1 MIFTAKSAEFL
12 RWAEEKEKNIPQNSD
27 GILVNIH
34 DINNVKTSEIAKIK
48 ETIYKYN
55 SCIYSSKIALKS
67 NTNLLKFVELVGMRT
82 YDCNNIDSNEISTI
96 TPLQNSKI
104 NYIPYTDKPLNWHTD
119 GYYDKKSIFSWLLHC
134 VNPATQGGENYLLD
148 HELVLREYLL
158 RNDDINNLMAE
169 DALTIPESK
178 YTSRSEISTYIFSF
192 KNKYKRLHMRFSMR
206 KDNIGTSAKA
216 NSAVIKLRE
225 IIEGNCAKYSLTY
238 KLQKNEGIIT
248 NNILHGRK
256 AFKDDKVKRK
266 LLRIR
271 SYERL

>member
-12 RWAEEKEKNIPQNSD
+12 TWAEEKERNIPHNID
-27 GILVNIH
+27 GIIVNIH
-34 DINNVKTSEIAKIK
+34 DINNVKISEIAKIK
-48 ETIYKYN
+48 ETINKCN
-55 SCIYSSKIALKS
+55 SCIYSSKTALKS
-67 NTNLLKFVELVGMRT
+67 NTNLLKFVESVGMRT
-82 YDCNNIDSNEISTI
+82 YDRNNIESNEISTI
-96 TPLQNSKI
+96 TPLENNKI
-104 NYIPYTDKPLNWHTD
+104 NYIPYTDKSLNWHTD

-134 VNPATQGGENYLLD
+134 VHPATHGGENYLLD
-148 HELVLREYLL
+148 HELALREYVL
-158 RNDDINNLMAE
+158 RHDDINNLMSE

-178 YTSRSEISTYIFSF
+178 DTSRSEISTYIFSI
-192 KNKYKRLHMRFSMR
+192 KNQYKKLHMRFSMR
-206 KDNIGTSAKA
+206 KDNISTSPKA
-216 NSAVIKLRE
+216 GDAVTKLKA
-225 IIEGNCAKYSLTY
+225 IIENDCAKYSLTY

>member
-1 MIFTAKSAEFL
+1 MIFTAKSGEFL

-27 GILVNIH
+27 DILVNIH
-34 DINNVKTSEIAKIK
+34 DINNVKASEIAKIK
-48 ETIYKYN
+48 EIIYKYN
-55 SCIYSSKIALKS
+55 SCIYSSKTALKS

-82 YDCNNIDSNEISTI
+82 YDCNNIESNEISTI

-119 GYYDKKSIFSWLLHC
+119 GYYDRKSIFSWLLHC

-169 DALTIPESK
+169 DALTIPASK
-178 YTSRSEISTYIFSF
+178 DTSRPEISTYIFSF
-192 KNKYKRLHMRFSMR
+192 KNKYRRLHMRFSMR

-216 NSAVIKLRE
+216 SPAIIKLKE
-225 IIEGNCAKYSLTY
+225 IIENDCAKYSLTY

>member
-67 NTNLLKFVELVGMRT
+67 NTNLLKFVELVGMKT
-82 YDCNNIDSNEISTI
+82 YDCNNIESNEISTI

-104 NYIPYTDKPLNWHTD
+104 NYIPYTDKLLNWHTD

-134 VNPATQGGENYLLD
+134 VNPATHGGENYLLD

>member
-104 NYIPYTDKPLNWHTD
+104 NYIPYTDKLLNWHTD

-134 VNPATQGGENYLLD
+134 INPATQGGENYLLD

-169 DALTIPESK
+169 DALTIPASK
-178 YTSRSEISTYIFSF
+178 DTSRPEISTYIFSF
-192 KNKYKRLHMRFSMR
+192 KNKYRRLHMRFSMR

-216 NSAVIKLRE
+216 SPAIIKLKE
-225 IIEGNCAKYSLTY
+225 IIENDCAKYSLTY

>member
-12 RWAEEKEKNIPQNSD
+12 RWAEEKERNIPQNID
-27 GILVNIH
+27 GISVNIH

-48 ETIYKYN
+48 ETINRYN
-55 SCIYSSKIALKS
+55 SCIYSSSAPLES
-67 NTNLLKFVELVGMRT
+67 NITLLKFAELVGMRT
-82 YDCNNIDSNEISTI
+82 YDCNNLESNEISTI
-96 TPLQNSKI
+96 TPVENNKI

-119 GYYDKKSIFSWLLHC
+119 GYYDRKPIFSWLLHC

-148 HELVLREYLL
+148 HELALREYVM
-158 RNDDINNLMAE
+158 RHDDINNLLAA

-178 YTSRSEISTYIFSF
+178 DTSRAKISTYIFSF
-192 KNKYKRLHMRFSMR
+192 ENQYKKLHMRFSMR
-206 KDNIGTSAKA
+206 KDNIDTSPKA
-216 NSAVIKLRE
+216 SAAIANLKR
-225 IIEGNCAKYSLTY
+225 IIENDCGKYSLTY

-248 NNILHGRK
+248 NNILHGRN

>member
-12 RWAEEKEKNIPQNSD
+12 RWAEEKERNIPQNID
-27 GILVNIH
+27 GISVNIH

-48 ETIYKYN
+48 ETINRYN
-55 SCIYSSKIALKS
+55 SCIYSSSAPLES
-67 NTNLLKFVELVGMRT
+67 NITLLKFAELVGMRT
-82 YDCNNIDSNEISTI
+82 YDCNNLESNEISTI
-96 TPLQNSKI
+96 TPVENNKI

-119 GYYDKKSIFSWLLHC
+119 GYYDRKPIFSWLLHC

-148 HELVLREYLL
+148 HELALREYVM
-158 RNDDINNLMAE
+158 RHDDINNLLAA

-178 YTSRSEISTYIFSF
+178 DTSRAKISTYIFSF
-192 KNKYKRLHMRFSMR
+192 ENQYKKLHMRFSMR
-206 KDNIGTSAKA
+206 KDNIDTSPKA
-216 NSAVIKLRE
+216 SAAIVNLKK
-225 IIEGNCAKYSLTY
+225 IIENDCVKYSLTY

-248 NNILHGRK
+248 NNILHGRN

>member
-1 MIFTAKSAEFL
+1 
-12 RWAEEKEKNIPQNSD
+12 
-27 GILVNIH
+27 
-34 DINNVKTSEIAKIK
+34 
-48 ETIYKYN
+48 
-55 SCIYSSKIALKS
+55 
-67 NTNLLKFVELVGMRT
+67 
-82 YDCNNIDSNEISTI
+82 
-96 TPLQNSKI
+96 
-104 NYIPYTDKPLNWHTD
+104 
-119 GYYDKKSIFSWLLHC
+119 
-134 VNPATQGGENYLLD
+134 
-148 HELVLREYLL
+148 
-158 RNDDINNLMAE
+158 MAE

-178 YTSRSEISTYIFSF
+178 DTSRSEISTYIFSF

-216 NSAVIKLRE
+216 SPAIIKLKE
-225 IIEGNCAKYSLTY
+225 IIENDCAKYSLTY

>member
-104 NYIPYTDKPLNWHTD
+104 NYIPYTDKLLNWHTD

>member
-169 DALTIPESK
+169 DALTIPASK
-178 YTSRSEISTYIFSF
+178 DTSRSEISTYIFSF

-216 NSAVIKLRE
+216 SPAIIKLRE

>member
-12 RWAEEKEKNIPQNSD
+12 KWAEEKERNIPHNID
-27 GILVNIH
+27 GIIVNIH
-34 DINNVKTSEIAKIK
+34 DINNVKISEIAKIK
-48 ETIYKYN
+48 ETINKCN

-67 NTNLLKFVELVGMRT
+67 NTNLLKFVESIGMRT
-82 YDCNNIDSNEISTI
+82 YDRNNIESNEISTI
-96 TPLQNSKI
+96 TPLENNKI
-104 NYIPYTDKPLNWHTD
+104 NYIPYTDKSLNWHTD

-134 VNPATQGGENYLLD
+134 VHPAMHGGENYLLD
-148 HELVLREYLL
+148 HELALREYVL
-158 RNDDINNLMAE
+158 RYDDINNLMSE

-178 YTSRSEISTYIFSF
+178 DTSRSEISTYIFSI
-192 KNKYKRLHMRFSMR
+192 KNKYKKLHMRFSMR
-206 KDNIGTSAKA
+206 KDNISTSPKA
-216 NSAVIKLRE
+216 GDAVTKLKA
-225 IIEGNCAKYSLTY
+225 IIENDCAKYSLTY

>member
-1 MIFTAKSAEFL
+1 M
-12 RWAEEKEKNIPQNSD
+12 
-27 GILVNIH
+27 NIH

>member
-12 RWAEEKEKNIPQNSD
+12 KWAEEKERNIPHNID
-27 GILVNIH
+27 GIVVNIH
-34 DINNVKTSEIAKIK
+34 DINNVKISEIAKIK
-48 ETIYKYN
+48 ETINKCN

-67 NTNLLKFVELVGMRT
+67 NTNLLKFVESIGMRT
-82 YDCNNIDSNEISTI
+82 YDRNNIESNEISTI
-96 TPLQNSKI
+96 TPLENNKI
-104 NYIPYTDKPLNWHTD
+104 NYIPYTDKSLNWHTD

-134 VNPATQGGENYLLD
+134 VHPATHGGENYLLD
-148 HELVLREYLL
+148 HELALREYVL
-158 RNDDINNLMAE
+158 RYDDINNLMSE

-178 YTSRSEISTYIFSF
+178 DTSRSEISTYIFSI
-192 KNKYKRLHMRFSMR
+192 KNQYKKLHMRFSMR
-206 KDNIGTSAKA
+206 KDNIGTSPKA
-216 NSAVIKLRE
+216 GDAVTKLKE
-225 IIEGNCAKYSLTY
+225 IIENDCAKYSLTY

>member
-12 RWAEEKEKNIPQNSD
+12 RWAEEKEKNIPENID
-27 GILVNIH
+27 GIFVNIH

-48 ETIYKYN
+48 ETINRYN

-67 NTNLLKFVELVGMRT
+67 NTDLLKFVELVGMKT
-82 YDCNNIDSNEISTI
+82 YDCNNIESSKITTI
-96 TPLQNSKI
+96 TPLENKKI
-104 NYIPYTDKPLNWHTD
+104 NYIPYTDKSLNWHTD

-134 VNPATQGGENYLLD
+134 VNPATEGGENFLLD
-148 HELVLREYLL
+148 HELVLREYISS
-158 RNDDINNLMAE
+158 NDDIDDLMAG

-178 YTSRSEISTYIFSF
+178 DTSRSEISTYIFSF
-192 KNKYKRLHMRFSMR
+192 KNQYKKLHMRFSMR
-206 KDNIGTSAKA
+206 KDNIGTSPKA
-216 NSAVIKLRE
+216 SLAVTKLKK
-225 IIEGNCAKYSLTY
+225 IIENDCAKYSLSY

-256 AFKDDKVKRK
+256 AFKDDKEKRR

>member
-12 RWAEEKEKNIPQNSD
+12 RWADEKEKNIPHNGSE
-27 GILVNIH
+27 ILVNIH
-34 DINNVKTSEIAKIK
+34 DINNVKISEIAKIK
-48 ETIYKYN
+48 ETINKCN

-67 NTNLLKFVELVGMRT
+67 NTNLLKFVESLGMRT
-82 YDCNNIDSNEISTI
+82 YDRNNIESNEISTI
-96 TPLQNSKI
+96 TPLENNKI
-104 NYIPYTDKPLNWHTD
+104 NYIPYTDKSLNWHTD

-169 DALTIPESK
+169 DALTIPASK
-178 YTSRSEISTYIFSF
+178 DTSRPEISTYIFSF
-192 KNKYKRLHMRFSMR
+192 KNKYRRLHMRFSMR

-216 NSAVIKLRE
+216 SPAIIKLKE
-225 IIEGNCAKYSLTY
+225 IIENDCAKYSLTY

>member
-82 YDCNNIDSNEISTI
+82 YDCNNIESNEISTI

-104 NYIPYTDKPLNWHTD
+104 NYIPYTDKLLNWHTD

-169 DALTIPESK
+169 DALTIPASK
-178 YTSRSEISTYIFSF
+178 DTSRPEISTYIFSF

>member
-12 RWAEEKEKNIPQNSD
+12 RWAEEKERNIPHNID
-27 GILVNIH
+27 GIIVNIH
-34 DINNVKTSEIAKIK
+34 DINNVKISEIAKIK
-48 ETIYKYN
+48 ETINKCN

-67 NTNLLKFVELVGMRT
+67 NTNLLKFVESVGMRT
-82 YDCNNIDSNEISTI
+82 YDRNNIESNEISTI
-96 TPLQNSKI
+96 TPLESNKI
-104 NYIPYTDKPLNWHTD
+104 NYIPYTDKSLNWHTD

-134 VNPATQGGENYLLD
+134 VHPATHGGENYLLD
-148 HELVLREYLL
+148 HELALREYVL
-158 RNDDINNLMAE
+158 RYDDVNNLMSE

-178 YTSRSEISTYIFSF
+178 ETSRSEISTYIFSI
-192 KNKYKRLHMRFSMR
+192 KNQYKKLHMRFSMR
-206 KDNIGTSAKA
+206 KDNIGTSPKA
-216 NSAVIKLRE
+216 GDAVTKLKE
-225 IIEGNCAKYSLTY
+225 IIENDCAKYSLTY

-248 NNILHGRK
+248 NNILHGRR

>member
-12 RWAEEKEKNIPQNSD
+12 RWAEEKERNIPHNID
-27 GILVNIH
+27 GIIVNIH
-34 DINNVKTSEIAKIK
+34 DINNVKISEIAKIK
-48 ETIYKYN
+48 ETINKCN

-67 NTNLLKFVELVGMRT
+67 NTNLLKFVESVGMRT
-82 YDCNNIDSNEISTI
+82 YDRNNIESNEISTI
-96 TPLQNSKI
+96 TPLESNKI
-104 NYIPYTDKPLNWHTD
+104 NYIPYTDKSLNWHTD

-134 VNPATQGGENYLLD
+134 VHPATHGGENYLLD
-148 HELVLREYLL
+148 HELALREYVL
-158 RNDDINNLMAE
+158 RYDDINNLMSE

-178 YTSRSEISTYIFSF
+178 DTSRSEISTYIFSI
-192 KNKYKRLHMRFSMR
+192 KNQYKKLHMRFSMR
-206 KDNIGTSAKA
+206 KDNIGTSPKA
-216 NSAVIKLRE
+216 GDAVTKLKQT
-225 IIEGNCAKYSLTY
+225 IENDCAKYSLTY

>member
-12 RWAEEKEKNIPQNSD
+12 RWAEEKERNIPHNID
-27 GILVNIH
+27 GIIVNIH
-34 DINNVKTSEIAKIK
+34 DINNVKLSEIAKIK
-48 ETIYKYN
+48 ETINKCN

-67 NTNLLKFVELVGMRT
+67 NTNLLKFVESIGMRT
-82 YDCNNIDSNEISTI
+82 YDRNNIESNEISTI
-96 TPLQNSKI
+96 TPLENNKI
-104 NYIPYTDKPLNWHTD
+104 NYIPYTDKSLNWHTD

-169 DALTIPESK
+169 DALTIPASK
-178 YTSRSEISTYIFSF
+178 DTSRPEISTYIFSF
-192 KNKYKRLHMRFSMR
+192 KNKYRRLHMRFSMR

-216 NSAVIKLRE
+216 SPAIVKLKE
-225 IIEGNCAKYSLTY
+225 IIEKDCAKYSLTY

>member
-12 RWAEEKEKNIPQNSD
+12 RWAEEKERNIPHNVNE
-27 GILVNIH
+27 ILVNIH
-34 DINNVKTSEIAKIK
+34 DINNVKISEIDKIK
-48 ETIYKYN
+48 ETINRYN
-55 SCIYSSKIALKS
+55 SCIYSSKVALKT
-67 NTNLLKFVELVGMRT
+67 NANLLKFVESVGMRT
-82 YDCNNIDSNEISTI
+82 YDRNNIESNEISTI
-96 TPLQNSKI
+96 TPLQNNII
-104 NYIPYTDKPLNWHTD
+104 NYIPYTDKSLNWHTD
-119 GYYDKKSIFSWLLHC
+119 GYYDRKSIFSWLLHC

-148 HELVLREYLL
+148 HELALREYVL

-178 YTSRSEISTYIFSF
+178 DTSRSEISTYIFSF
-192 KNKYKRLHMRFSMR
+192 KNPYKKLHMRFSMR
-206 KDNIGTSAKA
+206 KDNIGTSPKA
-216 NSAVIKLRE
+216 SSAITKLRE
-225 IIEGNCAKYSLTY
+225 IIENDCAKYSLTY

-248 NNILHGRK
+248 NNILHGRE

>member
-12 RWAEEKEKNIPQNSD
+12 RWAEEKERNIPHNID
-27 GILVNIH
+27 GIIVNIH
-34 DINNVKTSEIAKIK
+34 DINNVKISEIAKIK
-48 ETIYKYN
+48 ETINKCN

-67 NTNLLKFVELVGMRT
+67 NTNLLKFVESVGMRT
-82 YDCNNIDSNEISTI
+82 YDRNNIESNEISTI
-96 TPLQNSKI
+96 TPLESNKI
-104 NYIPYTDKPLNWHTD
+104 NYIPYTDKSLNWHTD

-134 VNPATQGGENYLLD
+134 VHPATHGGENYLLD
-148 HELVLREYLL
+148 HELALREYVL
-158 RNDDINNLMAE
+158 RHDDINNLMSE

-178 YTSRSEISTYIFSF
+178 DTSRSEISTYIFSI
-192 KNKYKRLHMRFSMR
+192 KNQYKKLHMRFSMR
-206 KDNIGTSAKA
+206 KDNIGTSPKA
-216 NSAVIKLRE
+216 GDAVTKLKE
-225 IIEGNCAKYSLTY
+225 IIENDCAKYSLTY

>member
-216 NSAVIKLRE
+216 SPAIIKLKE
-225 IIEGNCAKYSLTY
+225 IIENDCAKYSLTY

>member
-12 RWAEEKEKNIPQNSD
+12 TWAEEKERNIPHNID
-27 GILVNIH
+27 GIIVNIH
-34 DINNVKTSEIAKIK
+34 DINNVKISEIAKIK
-48 ETIYKYN
+48 ETINKCN

-67 NTNLLKFVELVGMRT
+67 NTNLLKFVESVGMRT
-82 YDCNNIDSNEISTI
+82 YDRNNIESNEISTI
-96 TPLQNSKI
+96 TPLENNKI
-104 NYIPYTDKPLNWHTD
+104 NYIPYTDKSLNWHTD

-134 VNPATQGGENYLLD
+134 VHPATHGGENYLLD
-148 HELVLREYLL
+148 HELALREYVL
-158 RNDDINNLMAE
+158 RHDDINNLMSE

-178 YTSRSEISTYIFSF
+178 DTSRSEISTYIFSI
-192 KNKYKRLHMRFSMR
+192 KNKYKKLHMRFSMR
-206 KDNIGTSAKA
+206 KDNIGTSPKA
-216 NSAVIKLRE
+216 GDAVTKLKQT
-225 IIEGNCAKYSLTY
+225 IENDCAKYSLTY

>member
-12 RWAEEKEKNIPQNSD
+12 RWAEEKEKNIPKNIN

-34 DINNVKTSEIAKIK
+34 DINNVKTSEITKIK
-48 ETIYKYN
+48 ETINKYN

-67 NTNLLKFVELVGMRT
+67 NTDLLKFVELVGMRT
-82 YDCNNIDSNEISTI
+82 YDCNNIESSKITTI
-96 TPLQNSKI
+96 TPLENNKI
-104 NYIPYTDKPLNWHTD
+104 NYIPYTDKSLNWHTD

-148 HELVLREYLL
+148 HELALREYVFS
-158 RNDDINNLMAE
+158 NDDIDDLMAG

-178 YTSRSEISTYIFSF
+178 DTSRSEISTYVFSF
-192 KNKYKRLHMRFSMR
+192 KNQYKKLHMRFSMR
-206 KDNIGTSAKA
+206 KDNIGTSPKA
-216 NSAVIKLRE
+216 SVAVTKLKK
-225 IIEGNCAKYSLTY
+225 IIENDCAKYSLTY

-256 AFKDDKVKRK
+256 AFKDDMVKRR

>member
-104 NYIPYTDKPLNWHTD
+104 NYIPYTDKLLNWHTD

-169 DALTIPESK
+169 DALTIPASK
-178 YTSRSEISTYIFSF
+178 DTSRPEISTYIFSF

-216 NSAVIKLRE
+216 SPAIIKLKE
-225 IIEGNCAKYSLTY
+225 IIEDDCAKYSLTY

>member
-12 RWAEEKEKNIPQNSD
+12 RWAEEKEKNIPENID
-27 GILVNIH
+27 GIFVNIH

-48 ETIYKYN
+48 ETINKYN

-67 NTNLLKFVELVGMRT
+67 NTDLLKFVELVGMKT
-82 YDCNNIDSNEISTI
+82 YDCNNIESSKITTI
-96 TPLQNSKI
+96 TPLENKKI
-104 NYIPYTDKPLNWHTD
+104 NYIPYTDKSLNWHTD

-134 VNPATQGGENYLLD
+134 VNPATEGGENFLLD
-148 HELVLREYLL
+148 HELVLREYISS
-158 RNDDINNLMAE
+158 NDDIDDLMAG

-178 YTSRSEISTYIFSF
+178 DTSRSEISTYIFSF
-192 KNKYKRLHMRFSMR
+192 KNQYKKLHMRFSMR
-206 KDNIGTSAKA
+206 KDNIGTSPKA
-216 NSAVIKLRE
+216 SLAVTKLKK
-225 IIEGNCAKYSLTY
+225 IIENDCAKYSLSY

-256 AFKDDKVKRK
+256 AFKDDMVKRT

>member
-1 MIFTAKSAEFL
+1 MFTAKSAEFL
-12 RWAEEKEKNIPQNSD
+12 RWAEEKEKNIPQNTD
-27 GILVNIH
+27 GISVNIH
-34 DINNVKTSEIAKIK
+34 DINNVKISEIDKIK
-48 ETIYKYN
+48 ETINKYN
-55 SCIYSSKIALKS
+55 SCIYSSKVALKT

-82 YDCNNIDSNEISTI
+82 YDCNNIESNEISTI
-96 TPLQNSKI
+96 TPIQNNKI
-104 NYIPYTDKPLNWHTD
+104 NYIPYTDKSLNWHTD

-148 HELVLREYLL
+148 HELALREYVLK
-158 RNDDINNLMAE
+158 NDDINNLMAE

-178 YTSRSEISTYIFSF
+178 DTSRSEISTYIFSF
-192 KNKYKRLHMRFSMR
+192 KNQYKKLHMRFSMR
-206 KDNIGTSAKA
+206 KDNIGTSPKA
-216 NSAVIKLRE
+216 SSAITKLRK
-225 IIEGNCAKYSLTY
+225 IIENDCAKYSLTY

-248 NNILHGRK
+248 NNILHGRE

>member
-12 RWAEEKEKNIPQNSD
+12 KWAEEKERNIPHNID

-34 DINNVKTSEIAKIK
+34 DINNVKTSEIAKIR
-48 ETIYKYN
+48 ETINKFN
-55 SCIYSSKIALKS
+55 SCIYSSKMALKS
-67 NTNLLKFVELVGMRT
+67 NTNLLRFAESVGMRT
-82 YDCNNIDSNEISTI
+82 YDRNNIESNEISTI
-96 TPLQNSKI
+96 TPLENNKI
-104 NYIPYTDKPLNWHTD
+104 NYIPYTDKSLNWHTD

-134 VNPATQGGENYLLD
+134 VHPATHGGENYLLD
-148 HELVLREYLL
+148 HELALREYVL
-158 RNDDINNLMAE
+158 RYDDINNLMSE

-178 YTSRSEISTYIFSF
+178 DTSRSEISTYIFSI
-192 KNKYKRLHMRFSMR
+192 KNQYKKLHMRFSMR
-206 KDNIGTSAKA
+206 KDNIGTSPKA
-216 NSAVIKLRE
+216 GDAVTKLKQT
-225 IIEGNCAKYSLTY
+225 IENDCAKYSLTY
-238 KLQKNEGIIT
+238 KLQTNEGIIT

>member
-169 DALTIPESK
+169 DALTIPASK
-178 YTSRSEISTYIFSF
+178 DTSRPEISTYIFSF

-216 NSAVIKLRE
+216 SPAIIKLKE
-225 IIEGNCAKYSLTY
+225 IIEDDCAKYSLTY

>member
-12 RWAEEKEKNIPQNSD
+12 RWAEEKEKNIPKNIN

-34 DINNVKTSEIAKIK
+34 DINNVKTSEITKIK
-48 ETIYKYN
+48 ETINKYN

-67 NTNLLKFVELVGMRT
+67 NTDLLKFVELVGMRT
-82 YDCNNIDSNEISTI
+82 YDCNNIESSKITTI
-96 TPLQNSKI
+96 TPLENNKI
-104 NYIPYTDKPLNWHTD
+104 NYIPYTDKSLNWHTD
-119 GYYDKKSIFSWLLHC
+119 GYYDKNSIFSWLLHC

-148 HELVLREYLL
+148 HELALREYVFS
-158 RNDDINNLMAE
+158 NDDIDDLMAG

-178 YTSRSEISTYIFSF
+178 DTSRSEISTYVFSF
-192 KNKYKRLHMRFSMR
+192 KNQYKKLHMRFSMR

-216 NSAVIKLRE
+216 SVAVTKLKK
-225 IIEGNCAKYSLTY
+225 IIENDCAKYSLTY

-256 AFKDDKVKRK
+256 AFKDDMVKRR

>member
-12 RWAEEKEKNIPQNSD
+12 RWAEEKERNIPHNID
-27 GILVNIH
+27 GIIVNIH
-34 DINNVKTSEIAKIK
+34 DINNVKISEIAKIK
-48 ETIYKYN
+48 ETINKCN

-67 NTNLLKFVELVGMRT
+67 NTNLLKFVESIGMKT
-82 YDCNNIDSNEISTI
+82 YDRNNIESNEISTI
-96 TPLQNSKI
+96 TPLENNKI
-104 NYIPYTDKPLNWHTD
+104 NYIPYTDKSLNWHTD

-134 VNPATQGGENYLLD
+134 VHPATHGGENYLLD
-148 HELVLREYLL
+148 HELALREYVL
-158 RNDDINNLMAE
+158 RYDDINNLMSE

-178 YTSRSEISTYIFSF
+178 DTSRSEISTYIFSI
-192 KNKYKRLHMRFSMR
+192 KNQYKKLHMRFSMR
-206 KDNIGTSAKA
+206 KDNIGTSPKA
-216 NSAVIKLRE
+216 GDAVTKLKE
-225 IIEGNCAKYSLTY
+225 IIENDCAKYSLTY

-248 NNILHGRK
+248 NNILHGRR